1 MRARELSEQYPT
13 VALDSQAMEA
23 AKAMAGQRLPGLI
36 VCDDDGHPYTVLP
49 GSQVLR
55 FLIPRYVQDDPALAR
70 VFGEKASDE
79 MWGKLS
85 ASTVR
90 DVLPPK
96 QDVDELPIVDGDATT
111 IEVAAVMA
119 RMHSPV
125 VAVVEGG
132 EVLGA
137 ITVSRLLSHL
147 VPEAPTPA

>member
-36 VCDDDGHPYTVLP
+36 VCDEDGHPYTVLP

-70 VFGEKASDE
+70 VFGEKASDA

-85 ASTVR
+85 SSTVR

-96 QDVDELPIVDGDATT
+96 QHVDELPIVDGDATT

-137 ITVSRLLSHL
+137 ITVSRLLAHL
-147 VPEAPTPA
+147 VPEAPTSP

>member
-1 MRARELSEQYPT
+1 MRARELSEPYPT
-13 VALDSQAMEA
+13 VGLDSQAVEA

-36 VCDDDGHPYTVLP
+36 VCDREGHPYTVLP

-70 VFGEKASDE
+70 VFGERASDE

-85 ASTVR
+85 SSTVR

-96 QDVDELPIVDGDATT
+96 QHVDELPIVDGDATT

-137 ITVSRLLSHL
+137 ITVSRLLAHL
-147 VPEAPTPA
+147 VPEAPTSP

>member
-1 MRARELSEQYPT
+1 MRARELSEPYPT
-13 VALDSQAMEA
+13 VGLDSQAVEA
-23 AKAMAGQRLPGLI
+23 AQAMAGQRLPGLI
-36 VCDDDGHPYTVLP
+36 VCDREGHPYTVLP

-70 VFGEKASDE
+70 VFGEKASDA

-85 ASTVR
+85 SSTVR

-96 QDVDELPIVDGDATT
+96 QHVDELPIVDGDATT

-137 ITVSRLLSHL
+137 ITVSRLLAHL
-147 VPEAPTPA
+147 VPEAPTSP

>member
-1 MRARELSEQYPT
+1 MRARELSEPYPT
-13 VALDSQAMEA
+13 VGLDSQAVEA

-36 VCDDDGHPYTVLP
+36 VCDREGHPYTVLP

-85 ASTVR
+85 SSTVR

-96 QDVDELPIVDGDATT
+96 QHVDELPIVDGDATT

-137 ITVSRLLSHL
+137 ITVSRLLAHL
-147 VPEAPTPA
+147 VPEAPTSP

>member
-36 VCDDDGHPYTVLP
+36 VCDEDGHPYTVLP

-70 VFGEKASDE
+70 AFGERASDE
-79 MWGKLS
+79 MLGKLS
-85 ASTVR
+85 TSTVR

-96 QDVDELPIVDGDATT
+96 QDMDELPIVDGDATT

-119 RMHSPV
+119 GMHSPV

-147 VPEAPTPA
+147 VPEGPTST

>member
-1 MRARELSEQYPT
+1 MRARELSEPYPT
-13 VALDSQAMEA
+13 VGLDSQAVEA

-36 VCDDDGHPYTVLP
+36 VCDREGHPYTVLP

-85 ASTVR
+85 SSTVR

-137 ITVSRLLSHL
+137 ITVSRLLAHL
-147 VPEAPTPA
+147 VPEAPTSP

>member
-1 MRARELSEQYPT
+1 MRARELSEPYPT
-13 VALDSQAMEA
+13 VGLESQAVEA

-36 VCDDDGHPYTVLP
+36 VCDEEGHPYTVLP

-96 QDVDELPIVDGDATT
+96 QDADELPIVDGDATT

-119 RMHSPV
+119 RMHSPI
-125 VAVVEGG
+125 VAVVEGDD
-132 EVLGA
+132 VLGA
-137 ITVSRLLSHL
+137 ITVSRLLAHL
-147 VPEAPTPA
+147 VPETPSSA